1 MLLSIKWLQMM
12 VKTSMILAGRHMKF
26 LCILCVAMPAL
37 AWTGPGY
44 LATVGPAPLRFWSA
58 PHIKPAPVVV
68 IVTNAPPAA
77 VSAPAETPDPY
88 DFLAAFGSPT
98 AVPIPMPMQ
107 QVTTNVEMNAASQ
120 PPQQPVAPQPVASQP
135 GALQPSDVV
144 SPQML
149 LQYFNKGTNGNGAAA
164 GIIAPLD
171 LSVPHN
177 NTQPPP
183 SSAGYSH

>member
-1 MLLSIKWLQMM
+1 MLLSIKRLQIIE
-12 VKTSMILAGRHMKF
+12 KAAMISGGRHMKL
-26 LCILCVAMPAL
+26 LCILCLAIPAI

-44 LATVGPAPLRFWSA
+44 LATVGPAPLRFWSP
-58 PHIKPAPVVV
+58 PHVKPAPVSVK
-68 IVTNAPPAA
+68 TDTPPAA
-77 VSAPAETPDPY
+77 VSASTETPDPY

-98 AVPIPMPMQ
+98 SVPIPMPMP

-120 PPQQPVAPQPVASQP
+120 PPQQPVTPQPVASQP

-164 GIIAPLD
+164 GIIAPID

-177 NTQPPP
+177 NTPPPP
-183 SSAGYSH
+183 SSATYSH